1 MSDLDARIFIVL
13 HDALSSSSWM
23 ITVMIALSAIGS
35 GWILFGALPLLLFK
49 RTQSGTAALIG
60 TLAITAV
67 AVTGAKHVFT
77 RVRPYR
83 CLEGVKCFAITPPT
97 DYSFP
102 SGHSAGSFAFAAFV
116 ATVLIYVPQTRSR
129 ARWAGAIGVL
139 LLALWVGL
147 SRIALGVHFPGDV
160 AVGALLG
167 GTLGHLGGR
176 LYLKR
181 KSAESASAL
190 A

>member
-1 MSDLDARIFIVL
+1 MSDLDARVFIFL
-13 HDALSSSSWM
+13 HDALSSSPWM

-35 GWILFGALPLLLFK
+35 GWVLIAALPFLLFK
-49 RTQSGTAALIG
+49 RTQGWTAALIV
-60 TLAITAV
+60 TLSLTAI
-67 AVTGAKHVFT
+67 AVTGAKHIFT
-77 RVRPYR
+77 RTRPYR
-83 CLEGVKCFAITPPT
+83 CLEGVKCFALTAPT

-102 SGHSAGSFAFAAFV
+102 SGHSAGSFAFAAFF
-116 ATVLIYVPQTRSR
+116 ATLLVYEPQTRTG
-129 ARWAGAIGVL
+129 ARRAGAIAILFV
-139 LLALWVGL
+139 AVWIGL

-167 GTLGHLGGR
+167 STIGHLGAR
-176 LYLKR
+176 VYLKR